1 MRVVAALRRDRADV
15 LAILAAAAP
24 LASAMLVAA
33 ALLAAVAGSALGA
46 DPTAAPETITNNP
59 PTCAE
64 RYPAEGPAGVDLRL
78 GCMIGELVGHYTG
91 AAAEPATP
99 ASSYAL
105 LVVGILAA
113 GVIAIWLAGRLIGG
127 AAGRRLAPVQPGEWW
142 LCPSCRS
149 VNGAGVQHCYSCGA
163 ARPAGPAPTLT
174 TDDAPSTT
182 QSFGHTRKRG

>member
-1 MRVVAALRRDRADV
+1 MRVVAALRRDRAGV
-15 LAILAAAAP
+15 LAILAAAA
-24 LASAMLVAA
+24 LIAAASA
-33 ALLAAVAGSALGA
+33 AGPALGA

-99 ASSYAL
+99 ASSYGL

-113 GVIAIWLAGRLIGG
+113 GAIAIWLAGRLIGR

-163 ARPAGPAPTLT
+163 ARPAGAGPTLV